1 MDGSASGGAATR
13 RSPSGLRRSRACR
26 STAAATRR
34 LPARG
39 AYGDHSLQELP
50 DSSRL
55 AGAAIG
61 RLEAQGVGRLTARV
75 TRRATV
81 RLPSDRDP
89 SDASAS
95 RPVRDRAGEE
105 VDRLAEPRALTLDT
119 NARG

>member
-39 AYGDHSLQELP
+39 AHGDHSLQELP

-61 RLEAQGVGRLTARV
+61 RLEAQGVGRLTARSRGGQQSV
-75 TRRATV
+75 FPQTETRPTLQQANQY
-81 RLPSDRDP
+81 
-89 SDASAS
+89 AI
-95 RPVRDRAGEE
+95 E
-105 VDRLAEPRALTLDT
+105 LAKKWIDEQ
-119 NARG
+119 